1 MQRVIR
7 FLFALLV
14 PFVFVCVCP
23 PLSAA
28 DSPNF
33 LIIVADDLGYS
44 DLGCYGSSIDTP
56 NLDAL
61 AEGGVR
67 LSQFYNTGRCC
78 PSRAA
83 ILTGQYPHRVGLG
96 HMTQDIGRPG
106 YRGSVSEDAQT
117 LAQALAPAG
126 YRSFIAGKWHLGTKD
141 PTQHGFEE
149 FYGTLVSAKRFFD
162 PDHLLR
168 LPEGRKARHYADGEF
183 YATDAITDHALD
195 FLKLARE
202 TPDQPWLLY
211 LAHPAPHF
219 PLHAPAAEIEKYA
232 DRFQHGW
239 DDERVRRLAKM
250 KKLGIVSEATELPP
264 LSPWWNYGE
273 TETGTNHAWDSL
285 PENRRADLARRM
297 AIYAAMIDRM
307 DQQIG
312 RVIDDLKAS
321 GEFENTLIVF
331 LSDNG
336 ACAEWDPHGF
346 DVVSSNQNILHEGE
360 ALERM
365 GGPGTF
371 HSAGSG
377 WANASNTPW
386 RMYKHYNHEGGI
398 NSPCIVHWPA
408 GTTGLAGTID
418 HQPAHIIDLM
428 PTLLAAAQIKSSG
441 TLPLPGRDLV
451 EQLLDTKSPAGRSLF
466 FEHEGNR
473 AIRKGPWKLVALKD
487 QPWELYDCSTTRT
500 ELNDLANEHAE
511 MVKTLSSEWDAWA
524 KSHFVTPLP
533 DDYQVGYLNPQPTP
547 PAK

>member
-1 MQRVIR
+1 MPRA
-7 FLFALLV
+7 FLS
-14 PFVFVCVCP
+14 VCASLAACVVASYP
-23 PLSAA
+23 IPASAA
-28 DSPNF
+28 DAPNF

-61 AEGGVR
+61 AESGVR

-96 HMTQDIGRPG
+96 HMTRDIGRPG
-106 YRGSVSEDAQT
+106 YRGSVSDDAQT
-117 LAQALAPAG
+117 LAQGLAPAG

-168 LPEGRKARHYADGEF
+168 LPEGRKARDYADGEF

-195 FLKLARE
+195 FLKLARA
-202 TPDQPWLLY
+202 TPDHPWLLY

-219 PLHAPAAEIEKYA
+219 PLHAPPAGIEKYA

-239 DDERVRRLAKM
+239 DGEREQRLARM

-264 LSPWWNYGE
+264 RSPWWNYGE
-273 TETGTNHAWDSL
+273 TGTGTNPAWDSL

-297 AIYAAMIDRM
+297 AVYAAMIDRM

-312 RVIDDLKAS
+312 RVIDDLKAN
-321 GEFENTLIVF
+321 GEFENTLIIF

-336 ACAEWDPHGF
+336 ACAEWGPHGF

-408 GTTGLAGTID
+408 RLAERAGSID

-428 PTLLAAAQIKSSG
+428 PTLLAAAQADNTGS
-441 TLPLPGRDLV
+441 LPLPGRDLV
-451 EQLLDTKSPAGRSLF
+451 EQLLSTKTPSGRSLF

-473 AIRKGPWKLVALKD
+473 AIRRGSWKLVALKD
-487 QPWELYDCSTTRT
+487 QPWELYDCSTSRS
-500 ELNDLANEHAE
+500 ELTDLAAEHAT
-511 MVKTLSSEWDAWA
+511 MVKTLSAQWDAWA
-524 KSHFVTPLP
+524 KNNLVTPLP
-533 DDYQVGYLNPQPTP
+533 DDYQVGYLKPQPVP

>member
-1 MQRVIR
+1 MPRV
-7 FLFALLV
+7 FLSLFASLAACIV
-14 PFVFVCVCP
+14 VVASV
-23 PLSAA
+23 SAA
-28 DSPNF
+28 DVPNF

-44 DLGCYGSSIDTP
+44 DLGCYGSTIETP

-61 AEGGVR
+61 AGGGIR
-67 LSQFYNTGRCC
+67 LTQFYNTGRCC

-96 HMTQDIGRPG
+96 HMTQDIGLPG
-106 YRGSVSEDAQT
+106 YRGSVSAEAQT

-168 LPEGRKARHYADGEF
+168 LPEGRKARDYADGEF

-195 FLKLARE
+195 FLNLARE
-202 TPDQPWLLY
+202 TPGHPWLLY

-219 PLHAPAAEIEKYA
+219 PLHAPPAEIEKYA

-239 DDERVRRLAKM
+239 DEEREQRLTRM
-250 KKLGIVSEATELPP
+250 KKLGIVSEETELPP
-264 LSPWWNYGE
+264 RSPWWNYGE
-273 TETGTNHAWDSL
+273 TETDTNPAWASL

-312 RVIDDLKAS
+312 RVIDDLKAND
-321 GEFENTLIVF
+321 EFENTLIVF

-346 DVVSSNQNILHEGE
+346 DIVSSNQNILHEDD
-360 ALERM
+360 ALQTM

-377 WANASNTPW
+377 WANASNSPW

-408 GTTGLAGTID
+408 KLADRAGSID

-428 PTLLAAAQIKSSG
+428 PTLLAAAQADYTGS
-441 TLPLPGRDLV
+441 LPLPGRDLIT
-451 EQLLDTKSPAGRSLF
+451 QLRQSSAAERPLF

-473 AIRKGPWKLVALKD
+473 AIRKGQWKLVALKD
-487 QPWELYDCSTTRT
+487 QPWELYDCSATRT
-500 ELNDLANEHAE
+500 ELNDLAAE
-511 MVKTLSSEWDAWA
+511 RADLVKTLSAQWDAWA
-524 KSHFVTPLP
+524 TANFVTPLP
-533 DDYQVGYLNPQPTP
+533 ADYRVGYLTPKSAP